1 VQSLETSFNQNL
13 NSDGIIGPTVTPIES
28 SGSTT
33 LTKVAD
39 SYFMNYGSSGPQV
52 RFGGTYVAAGQFGAW
67 TPIGAE
73 QTASGY
79 QVAWKNGGNDQY
91 VVWNTD
97 SSGNFLSQSAVVTG
111 ASPTVR
117 SLESGFNQDL
127 NGNGVIGSVTSM
139 MSSSD
144 SAAEVGP
151 VTSGTLALLTNYMAS
166 AFAPPAGQSAGAIAA
181 TQSSDQDFLAKPHA

>member
-1 VQSLETSFNQNL
+1 M
-13 NSDGIIGPTVTPIES
+13 
-28 SGSTT
+28 
-33 LTKVAD
+33 A
-39 SYFMNYGSSGPQV
+39 
-52 RFGGTYVAAGQFGAW
+52 GG
-67 TPIGAE
+67 
-73 QTASGY
+73 GY

-97 SSGNFLSQSAVVTG
+97 SNGNFLSQSAVVTG

-139 MSSSD
+139 VSSAD

-151 VTSGTLALLTNYMAS
+151 VTSGTLNLALFTSYMAS
-166 AFAPPAGQSAGAIAA
+166 AFVPPAGQSAGVVADP
-181 TQSSDQDFLAKPHA
+181 QSSLQPFLAKPIA